1 MDKSYQSIKR
11 KNAVRENITA
21 WCFII
26 PFLLFFLCF
35 LLYPIL
41 KGMKLS
47 LFDATLGGRTFFIGI
62 QNYAA
67 MFQDKGFWQAMFN
80 TLFFVVISTPTIV
93 LVGFIFAMFI
103 NSRLKGTI
111 FIRTC
116 FFSPY
121 VLSMSVVTGLWIFI
135 FQPYTGLVTQL
146 TNVLGIGEMYW
157 LNTKWLVWL
166 AILITT
172 VWWTVGFNM
181 ILFLAG
187 LQDIPEDIYEAAR
200 IDGASEFL
208 TFRRVI
214 VPLSVP
220 VIATVGL
227 FTGLAYWNDWINGL
241 YYINDP
247 GLYSIQN
254 LLIRLMNNIQYLN
267 SGAAAGIVSGGTTG
281 ALPSTS
287 VRMAIAVV
295 GVIPVVAAYPFLQ
308 KYLIRGTVIGAVK
321 G

>member
-1 MDKSYQSIKR
+1 
-11 KNAVRENITA
+11 
-21 WCFII
+21 
-26 PFLLFFLCF
+26 
-35 LLYPIL
+35 
-41 KGMKLS
+41 
-47 LFDATLGGRTFFIGI
+47 
-62 QNYAA
+62 
-67 MFQDKGFWQAMFN
+67 MFN

-200 IDGASEFL
+200 IDGANSRQMLFSVTVPMLKDTTVLVIMLQTIASFKLFGQTYLMAGGGPGTHTRTIVHYIYETGF
-208 TFRRVI
+208 TNRRM
-214 VPLSVP
+214 
-220 VIATVGL
+220 G
-227 FTGLAYWNDWINGL
+227 
-241 YYINDP
+241 
-247 GLYSIQN
+247 
-254 LLIRLMNNIQYLN
+254 R
-267 SGAAAGIVSGGTTG
+267 AAAM
-281 ALPSTS
+281 S
-287 VRMAIAVV
+287 VAFFVMVFI
-295 GVIPVVAAYPFLQ
+295 ITMLQ
-308 KYLIRGTVIGAVK
+308 NKVLGRK
-321 G
+321 KD

>member
-1 MDKSYQSIKR
+1 MDKSYQLIKR

-200 IDGASEFL
+200 IDGANSRQMLFSVTIPMLKDTTVLVIMLQTIASFKLFGQTYLMAGGGPGTHTRTIVHYIYETGF
-208 TFRRVI
+208 TNRRM
-214 VPLSVP
+214 
-220 VIATVGL
+220 G
-227 FTGLAYWNDWINGL
+227 
-241 YYINDP
+241 
-247 GLYSIQN
+247 
-254 LLIRLMNNIQYLN
+254 R
-267 SGAAAGIVSGGTTG
+267 AAAM
-281 ALPSTS
+281 S
-287 VRMAIAVV
+287 VAFFVMVFI
-295 GVIPVVAAYPFLQ
+295 ITMLQ
-308 KYLIRGTVIGAVK
+308 NKVLGRK
-321 G
+321 KD